1 MKKNEWQFYIRFDEM
16 PDNGTFICQPTD
28 DVLDEDCWPVW
39 AIIMVDGVVI
49 HQENLYA
56 APHGGY
62 SITDMKGWTKV
73 QVVEW
78 VQYDPYNNPQQVSH
92 NILWLSA

>member
-1 MKKNEWQFYIRFDEM
+1 MNKNEWQFYIKFDEM

-28 DVLDEDCWPVW
+28 NVLDEDAWPIW
-39 AIIMVDGVVI
+39 AIIMVDGVVV
-49 HQENLYA
+49 HQENLYV

-62 SITDMKGWTKV
+62 AITDMKGWTKL

-78 VQYDPYNNPQQVSH
+78 VQYEPYNNPQECSN